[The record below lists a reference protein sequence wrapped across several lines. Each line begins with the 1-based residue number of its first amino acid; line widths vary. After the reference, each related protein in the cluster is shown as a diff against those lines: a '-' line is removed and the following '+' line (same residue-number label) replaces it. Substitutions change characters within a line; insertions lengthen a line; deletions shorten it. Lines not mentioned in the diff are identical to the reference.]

1 MSGGEVLRIWGE
13 WPPEEDVCDE
23 GEKYVIWSHGPEGD
37 SEVELVLLPAD
48 RFDALQAENQRLRE
62 LLREASAWIPGGPV
76 AEYATEGLRARV
88 GAALTG
94 DTP

>member
-1 MSGGEVLRIWGE
+1 MSG
-13 WPPEEDVCDE
+13 
-23 GEKYVIWSHGPEGD
+23 D
-37 SEVELVLLPAD
+37 SRLLMAGRAWVPAERFDELVVEKH
-48 RFDALQAENQRLRE
+48 ALQAENQRLRE